1 VLVDVTVALL
11 HFLGS
16 AGIVVALLLVIA
28 VALVPLFDRK
38 PQTDLRSRPVVAILG
53 VVLFAGFILAWVVG
67 HQVGATVDA
76 GTIPQELLDERA
88 VPPMPAPTFDV
99 EAGGGASGE
108 EATEE
113 VVE

>member
-1 VLVDVTVALL
+1 
-11 HFLGS
+11 
-16 AGIVVALLLVIA
+16 VALLLVIA

-53 VVLFAGFILAWVVG
+53 VVVFVGFIVAWVVG
-67 HQVGATVDA
+67 HQVEATIDA

-88 VPPMPAPTFDV
+88 IPPIPAPTFDV
-99 EAGGGASGE
+99 EAGGGASG
-108 EATEE
+108 AGTTEE